1 MKQQQLPTA
10 SRLAGPSLLCL
21 RLSLCSALFFS
32 LSRRLWVRTL
42 LQDSPLLDTAI
53 LAGRRKDKPKRP
65 KGTLGPNAT
74 HHWAKSSSW
83 TIHPLIGASPL
94 GTGNTQ
100 CTMKEKKTLFFY
112 KKRFRRASVKSA
124 VAQNENKTKKQNTH
138 AQTRT
143 TGRAVRRSRV
153 PRVSSWDDGL
163 LGNEDWA
170 AADSEQSYSTGKRM
184 ARRPGPALQH
194 DTHYTCRLPPTSLCL
209 PSAG

>member
-1 MKQQQLPTA
+1 MKNDFA
-10 SRLAGPSLLCL
+10 ALA
-21 RLSLCSALFFS
+21 LSLQW
-32 LSRRLWVRTL
+32 RRN
-42 LQDSPLLDTAI
+42 
-53 LAGRRKDKPKRP
+53 K
-65 KGTLGPNAT
+65 
-74 HHWAKSSSW
+74 
-83 TIHPLIGASPL
+83 
-94 GTGNTQ
+94 
-100 CTMKEKKTLFFY
+100 KKT
-112 KKRFRRASVKSA
+112 K
-124 VAQNENKTKKQNTH
+124 NTH

>member
-74 HHWAKSSSW
+74 HH
-83 TIHPLIGASPL
+83 
-94 GTGNTQ
+94 
-100 CTMKEKKTLFFY
+100 
-112 KKRFRRASVKSA
+112 
-124 VAQNENKTKKQNTH
+124 
-138 AQTRT
+138 
-143 TGRAVRRSRV
+143 
-153 PRVSSWDDGL
+153 
-163 LGNEDWA
+163 
-170 AADSEQSYSTGKRM
+170 
-184 ARRPGPALQH
+184 
-194 DTHYTCRLPPTSLCL
+194 
-209 PSAG
+209 